1 MSVHHW
7 RDYIPEDL
15 KQFYRE
21 NKFGGRLGFG
31 KTPAVLI
38 IDMQFGGLGEK
49 GEPIEISVKK
59 YPHSA
64 GEIGWKAVDYIRELA
79 DLARTKKVPV
89 VYTKMRKPSPG
100 IKPFRTKFPASRE
113 HTPPRNLEIVDEISP
128 KQGDIVIEKEAYSAF
143 FGTSLLSYLHQL
155 RIDTLLI
162 TGRTTGSCVRAT
174 ALDAI
179 QHNFYTVLIEE
190 CVFDRTPAT
199 HAFNLFELDTRFV
212 DVLPLVEAEEY
223 LKSLKQ

>member
-1 MSVHHW
+1 MSIHHW

-15 KQFYRE
+15 KQFNRE

-64 GEIGWKAVDYIRELA
+64 GEIGWKALDYIRELA
-79 DLARTKKVPV
+79 DLARTKRVPV

-100 IKPFRTKFPASRE
+100 IKPFRTKFPASR
-113 HTPPRNLEIVDEISP
+113 
-128 KQGDIVIEKEAYSAF
+128 
-143 FGTSLLSYLHQL
+143 
-155 RIDTLLI
+155 
-162 TGRTTGSCVRAT
+162 
-174 ALDAI
+174 
-179 QHNFYTVLIEE
+179 
-190 CVFDRTPAT
+190 
-199 HAFNLFELDTRFV
+199 
-212 DVLPLVEAEEY
+212 
-223 LKSLKQ
+223 